1 MNSLEKVIPP
11 HRWGL
16 AVFAGTVLVYLAT
29 GTWDWPLHIDTHAS
43 AFPA

>member
-1 MNSLEKVIPP
+1 MNSLEKVIPQ

-16 AVFAGTVLVYLAT
+16 AVFAGTVLEYLSTAT
-29 GTWDWPLHIDTHAS
+29 RDWPLHIGTHAS